1 MRALKL
7 ASFAAAAV
15 CTVSLSACGGGA
27 APAAAPA
34 PSRPGGGSDGAVD
47 GPVRLGHGRE

>member
-34 PSRPGGGSDGAVD
+34 PAAPAAAPMAPVD